1 MKQSLQ
7 KAAEVIIIR
16 KLITKHDTNKKRK
29 KKFYRLVEK
38 ESWNAFFFFLYRKS
52 CLKHA
57 KTEEIQTTNT

>member
-16 KLITKHDTNKKRK
+16 KLIIKHDTNPK
-29 KKFYRLVEK
+29 KKKQFYRLVEK
-38 ESWNAFFFFLYRKS
+38 ESWNAFFLYRKS
-52 CLKHA
+52 CLKYA

>member
-16 KLITKHDTNKKRK
+16 KLITKHDTNQKKK

-38 ESWNAFFFFLYRKS
+38 ESWNAFFLYRKS
-52 CLKHA
+52 CLKYA